1 MWWSMPETEPPA
13 GGPAVRRLALAGT
26 IERNQRTVLTSV
38 VLADVQPNPDQP
50 RKHFAPDKLAELADS
65 IKARG
70 LLQPIIVRRVEHGYQ
85 LLAGERRFR
94 AAQLAGIDKLP
105 ALIRT
110 ADDPLEIALIENLQR
125 EDLSPLEEAEGLALL
140 IERHGYTH
148 RDIADLLGKSRPYV
162 SNTLALTRLPDT
174 VKADLRR
181 DGPAVSRELLMSVA
195 REEDPEAALALWR
208 RLQLFGIVSLILVL
222 KMAAVGL
229 YTSTLR
235 IGRKVFA
242 TPEDYALQGMPTR
255 SGNDADIERVR
266 RAHQNDL
273 ENILPFFVV
282 GFFFALT
289 RPPWLAAEILFIGFA
304 VARVLHS
311 VFYIRAIQPH
321 PTIAFTAGS
330 LLSGVMVV
338 WTLVVLVRGAS

>member
-70 LLQPIIVRRVEHGYQ
+70 LLQPIIVRRVESGYQ

-94 AAQLAGIDKLP
+94 AAQLAGLDKLP
-105 ALIRT
+105 ALIRA
-110 ADDPLEIALIENLQR
+110 ADDPLEVALIENLQR

-148 RDIADLLGKSRPYV
+148 REVAELLGKSRPYV
-162 SNTLALTRLPDT
+162 SNTLALTRLPDA

-181 DGPAVSRELLMSVA
+181 DGPGVSRELLMGVA

-208 RLQLFGIVSLILVL
+208 RLQLDLLS
-222 KMAAVGL
+222 
-229 YTSTLR
+229 
-235 IGRKVFA
+235 
-242 TPEDYALQGMPTR
+242 
-255 SGNDADIERVR
+255 VR
-266 RAHQNDL
+266 RFRAEKEGAASERRSEEHTSELQSLTNLVCRLLL
-273 ENILPFFVV
+273 EKRKKK
-282 GFFFALT
+282 A
-289 RPPWLAAEILFIGFA
+289 
-304 VARVLHS
+304 
-311 VFYIRAIQPH
+311 
-321 PTIAFTAGS
+321 
-330 LLSGVMVV
+330 
-338 WTLVVLVRGAS
+338 